1 VRTKENKLSELSKKD
16 LKKWKKTI
24 TEGVF
29 FMVGIEIKNKR
40 KAAFI
45 NICRFANGNVLS
57 DKHMRHQGHLVGQL
71 FLGEFM
77 KCNADKCL
85 MGAPEDV
92 LDSLINGKLYKYI
105 SDLFI
110 HAFYRLEKQA
120 IDATISNWESW
131 SGVIDSV
138 SASQD
143 VEPQPEIILQG
154 E

>member
-1 VRTKENKLSELSKKD
+1 
-16 LKKWKKTI
+16 
-24 TEGVF
+24 
-29 FMVGIEIKNKR
+29 MVGVEIKNKR

-45 NICRFANGNVLS
+45 NICRFANGKAVS

-77 KCNADKCL
+77 KCNADTCL
-85 MGAPEDV
+85 QGAPEEV
-92 LDSLINGKLYKYI
+92 LDSLIGGKLYKYI

-110 HAFYRLEKQA
+110 HAYHKLEKQT
-120 IDATISNWESW
+120 INATINNWDSW
-131 SGVIDSV
+131 KNVIDSV
-138 SASQD
+138 AESQE